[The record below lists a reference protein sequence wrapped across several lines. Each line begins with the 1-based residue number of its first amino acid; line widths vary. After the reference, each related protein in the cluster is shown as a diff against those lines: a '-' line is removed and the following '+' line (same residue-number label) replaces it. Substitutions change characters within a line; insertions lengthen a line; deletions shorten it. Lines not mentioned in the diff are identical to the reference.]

1 MYAFEQ
7 EIGGDECAFVFEI
20 EDGCIVTNTFLCGSL
35 EVLNIF
41 REVSD

>member
-20 EDGCIVTNTFLCGSL
+20 EDGGIVTNTFLCGSL
-35 EVLNIF
+35 DVLDVF
-41 REVSD
+41 C